1 LKSKLKHTP
10 TIKDVLKE
18 VKPVKIKVEEFY
30 EFRKELVRNE
40 DS

>member
-1 LKSKLKHTP
+1 MKNKLKHTS

-30 EFRKELVRNE
+30 EFRKELVRNAE
-40 DS
+40 S